1 MPQQKRV
8 TLEVKRKEGFT
19 IEADAGKH
27 KIIIDQPAPSGSD
40 SGASPL
46 HHMFAALGGCFITL
60 GTIIS
65 RQKGIDLKNMSV
77 KIEGE
82 YDPAYLMGKTK
93 EGRAGFTKIKI
104 AADIDADI
112 SDAEKEALLK
122 EIDERCPVSDNIM
135 NKTPFE
141 FELKK

>member
-1 MPQQKRV
+1 MSQMKKV
-8 TLEVKRKEGFT
+8 ELEVKQKDGFT

-27 KIIIDQPAPSGSD
+27 KIIIDQSSPSGAD

-46 HHMFAALGGCFITL
+46 HHLFAALGGCFVTL
-60 GTIIS
+60 GVIIS
-65 RQKGIDLKNMSV
+65 RQKGIDLKHMSV

-93 EGRAGFTKIKI
+93 EGRAGFSKIKI
-104 AADIDADI
+104 VADIDADI
-112 SDAEKEALLK
+112 SEEEKVALLQ

-135 NKTPFE
+135 NQTPFE
-141 FELKK
+141 FELKT